1 MRSLLERS
9 MNKKLG
15 RNDPCPCGSGKKYKK
30 CCLGNSRNEVPLP
43 QKFRFESG
51 SYGDVGA
58 FLPSIA
64 CLKLVKPDEWDYH
77 FVLVKAEKVH
87 SEEDEASSE
96 AEKDLERAF
105 DQKNR
110 TSSDYA
116 VAEHLGAQGYVNI
129 EGFKIVKDQKY

>member
-1 MRSLLERS
+1 MCGLLERS

-30 CCLGNSRNEVPLP
+30 CCLGNLRNEDSLP

-58 FLPSIA
+58 FVPSIA
-64 CLKLVKPDEWDYH
+64 CLKLVNPDEWDYY
-77 FVLVKAEKVH
+77 FVLVKAERVH

-96 AEKDLERAF
+96 AEKDIERAF
-105 DQKNR
+105 GQKKR
-110 TSSDYA
+110 TGSDFA
-116 VAEHLGAQGYVNI
+116 VAEHLRDQGYVSV
-129 EGFKIVKDQKY
+129 EGFKIVKN